1 MNRYFHGRI
10 QSFRFAFRGLRTLF
24 RETPNARIELVMA
37 LLAVALGFLLH
48 ISATE
53 WLAICIVIGMVPACE
68 ALNTAIERLSDYV
81 SQHQKHPII
90 RKVKDVAAAG
100 VLIAAIAALA
110 VGILIFLPKLV
121 ALL

>member
-68 ALNTAIERLSDYV
+68 AMNTAIERLSDYV

-110 VGILIFLPKLV
+110 VGILISLPKLV

>member
-10 QSFRFAFRGLRTLF
+10 QSFRFAFRGVRTLF

-68 ALNTAIERLSDYV
+68 AMNTAIERLSDYV

>member
-1 MNRYFHGRI
+1 MNKYFHDRI

-68 ALNTAIERLSDYV
+68 AMNTAIERLSDYV

>member
-1 MNRYFHGRI
+1 MNRYFHDRI
-10 QSFRFAFRGLRTLF
+10 QSFRFAFRGVRTLF

-68 ALNTAIERLSDYV
+68 AMNTAIERLSDYV

>member
-10 QSFRFAFRGLRTLF
+10 QSFRFAFRGVRTLF

-37 LLAVALGFLLH
+37 LLAVAMGFLLH

-68 ALNTAIERLSDYV
+68 AMNTAIERLSDYV

>member
-68 ALNTAIERLSDYV
+68 AMNTAIERLSDYV

>member
-1 MNRYFHGRI
+1 
-10 QSFRFAFRGLRTLF
+10 LRTLF

-68 ALNTAIERLSDYV
+68 AMNTAIERLSDYV